1 MTTLV
6 IGARGGIG
14 RHVLDQLLATGEP
27 VRASVRDRRS
37 GADLPPAAEVVVA
50 DLTRPDTLRPALDGV
65 HRVFLYAPLGPSG
78 AEGFAAV
85 AAEAGVERVVLLS
98 SGSVLLPGMEH
109 NAIAAEHRAVEDA
122 LTAADLPWTPVR
134 PLVLASN
141 TLRWAESIK
150 SGGTVSLVYPD
161 AITAPIHERDVAAVA
176 VAALLADVG
185 GGVGVSVSVEDAA
198 AEDSTAAM
206 LTGPDLISQRR
217 QVELVG
223 QVIGRTL
230 RVEELSPDQAREHY
244 GRFTDS
250 ATVEAILQFQAAAA
264 DGGSPRTQTV
274 PHVLGRAGLSFE
286 QWARDHAQ
294 DFG

>member
-14 RHVLDQLLATGEP
+14 RHVLDQLLAAGEP
-27 VRASVRDRRS
+27 VRASVRDHWA
-37 GADLPPAAEVVVA
+37 GAGLPAAAEVVTA

-65 HRVFLYAPLGPSG
+65 RRVFLYAPPSA
-78 AEGFAAV
+78 AEDFAAM
-85 AAEAGVERVVLLS
+85 AAAAGVERVVLLS
-98 SGSVLLPGMEH
+98 SGSVLLPGTEN

-141 TLRWAESIK
+141 TLRWAESIR
-150 SGGTVSLVYPD
+150 SGSAVSLVYPD

-176 VAALLADVG
+176 VTALRAG
-185 GGVGVSVSVEDAA
+185 IGDAA
-198 AEDSTAAM
+198 AEDLTAAM

-223 QVIGRTL
+223 QAIGRTL

-244 GRFTDS
+244 GRFTDP
-250 ATVEAILQFQAAAA
+250 ATVEAILQFQAAAV

-274 PHVLGRAGLSFE
+274 PRVLGRPGLSFE

>member
-14 RHVLDQLLATGEP
+14 RHVLDQLLAAGEP
-27 VRASVRDRRS
+27 VRASVRDHRA
-37 GADLPPAAEVVVA
+37 GADLPAAAEVVTA
-50 DLTRPDTLRPALDGV
+50 DLTQPDTLRPALDGV
-65 HRVFLYAPLGPSG
+65 SRVFLYAPPSG

-98 SGSVLLPGMEH
+98 SGSVLLPDMEH
-109 NAIAAEHRAVEDA
+109 NAIAAEHRAVEEA
-122 LTAADLPWTPVR
+122 LAAAGLPWTPVR
-134 PLVLASN
+134 PLVLAGN
-141 TLRWAESIK
+141 ALRWAESIR
-150 SGGTVSLVYPD
+150 SGGAVSLVYPD
-161 AITAPIHERDVAAVA
+161 AVTAPIHERDVAAVA
-176 VAALLADVG
+176 VAALRADVG
-185 GGVGVSVSVEDAA
+185 DAVA
-198 AEDSTAAM
+198 DELTSAM
-206 LTGPDLISQRR
+206 LTGPELISDRR

-223 QVIGRTL
+223 QAIGRTL

-244 GRFTDS
+244 GRFTDP
-250 ATVEAILQFQAAAA
+250 ATVEAILQFQAAAM

-274 PHVLGRAGLSFE
+274 PRVLGRPGLSFE

>member
-14 RHVLDQLLATGEP
+14 RHVLDQLLAAGEP
-27 VRASVRDRRS
+27 VRASVRDHRA
-37 GADLPPAAEVVVA
+37 GADLPTAAEVVTA

-65 HRVFLYAPLGPSG
+65 RRVFLYAPPSS
-78 AEGFAAV
+78 AEGFAA
-85 AAEAGVERVVLLS
+85 AAAHAGVERVVLLS
-98 SGSVLLPGMEH
+98 SGSVLLPGTEH
-109 NAIAAEHRAVEDA
+109 NTIAAEHRAIEDA
-122 LTAADLPWTPVR
+122 LAAADLPWTPVR

-141 TLRWAESIK
+141 TLRWAESIR
-150 SGGTVSLVYPD
+150 SGSAVSLVYPD
-161 AITAPIHERDVAAVA
+161 AITAPVHERDVAAVA
-176 VAALLADVG
+176 VAALRTEVGDTAAD
-185 GGVGVSVSVEDAA
+185 DL
-198 AEDSTAAM
+198 TAAM

-223 QVIGRTL
+223 QAIGRTL
-230 RVEELSPDQAREHY
+230 RVEELSPDQARERY
-244 GRFTDS
+244 GRFTDP

-274 PHVLGRAGLSFE
+274 PRVLGRPGLGFE